1 MRDLR
6 GTIEFLREQ
15 EGLFTIK
22 EEVDPI
28 YEIAGIIKELDGGP
42 TLLFERIKGYPRVR
56 NIANIFSR
64 REAIA
69 AMFGI
74 PGPDQIMKRCH
85 QAIKHPL
92 PPGIINEAL
101 CQEVLI
107 TEDIDV
113 FSVLPIIKHTEEDAG
128 RILGGLH
135 VLVTGE
141 YFDGGS
147 EISFKRMHFQ
157 GKDWAS
163 LMAGDHSHTGMI
175 ARKFKGKRVPIT
187 INIGTPPAVTMMAGG
202 GSLHT
207 VIPYGSDGLG
217 IAGGL
222 QGFPVH
228 ICKAKTVDAYSVAH
242 SEWVIEGYLDLT
254 KRVWENKAAEK
265 GDKWRHTPFFPEH
278 GGYMGGAVKTLL
290 FQATAITHRKDNPLF
305 YSPLAHSIES
315 NNLCA
320 CFRSA
325 TIFELGER
333 MMPGFVVDAAVLD
346 GQKGQLGALFQVKK
360 KSRREEGYQ
369 QNILR
374 AILSMPE
381 GPQVVIVVDEDVKI
395 HSAEDVIW
403 ALTTRINTAEGIMTT
418 RGDLKRRGNPM
429 EHLAEAHGRQGAI
442 GIDATIPFD
451 KKWAFKVGKYPVDK
465 IDLNKLFAEDE
476 IKKMRMMQSEYGKIQ
491 AKRGT

>member
-1 MRDLR
+1 MKTRKELKDLR
-6 GTIEFLREQ
+6 GAIELLKEQ
-15 EGLFTIK
+15 GELFTI
-22 EEVDPI
+22 EAEVDPI

-42 TLLFERIKGYPRVR
+42 TLLFEKIKGYPHVR
-56 NIANIFSR
+56 NIANVFSR
-64 REAIA
+64 KEAVA

-74 PGPDQIMKRCH
+74 SGPEQIMKKCH
-85 QAIKHPL
+85 QAIKHPV
-92 PPGIINEAL
+92 PPEIVTDAP
-101 CQEVLI
+101 CQEVLV
-107 TEDIDV
+107 TDDIDV
-113 FSVLPIIKHTEEDAG
+113 SSVIPIIKHTEEDAG

-157 GKDWAS
+157 GKNWAS
-163 LMAGDHSHTGMI
+163 LMAGDHSHTGMM

-187 INIGTPPAVTMMAGG
+187 VNICTPPAVTMLAGG
-202 GSLHT
+202 GSLHS
-207 VIPYGSDGLG
+207 VIPYGSDELG

-222 QGFPVH
+222 QGFPVQ
-228 ICKAKTVDAYSVAH
+228 ICKAKTVDAYSVAL

-254 KRVWENKAAEK
+254 KRVWENKAAEE
-265 GDKWRHTPFFPEH
+265 GGKWRHTPFFPEH

-305 YSPLAHSIES
+305 YTPLAHSIES

-320 CFRSA
+320 WVKSA

-333 MMPGFVVDAAVLD
+333 MMPGLVIDVSVLD
-346 GQKGQLGALFQVKK
+346 GQKGQLGAVFQVKK
-360 KSRREEGYQ
+360 KSKREEGYQ

-381 GPQVVIVVDEDVKI
+381 GPQLVIVVDEDVNI

-403 ALTTRINTAEGIMTT
+403 A
-418 RGDLKRRGNPM
+418 
-429 EHLAEAHGRQGAI
+429 
-442 GIDATIPFD
+442 
-451 KKWAFKVGKYPVDK
+451 
-465 IDLNKLFAEDE
+465 
-476 IKKMRMMQSEYGKIQ
+476 
-491 AKRGT
+491 